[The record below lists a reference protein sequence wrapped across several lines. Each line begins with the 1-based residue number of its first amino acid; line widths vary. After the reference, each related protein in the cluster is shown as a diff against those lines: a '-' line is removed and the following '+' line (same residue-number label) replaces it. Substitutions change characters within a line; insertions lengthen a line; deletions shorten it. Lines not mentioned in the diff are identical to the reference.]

1 MRFGMRFGWKLSL
14 GGGAI
19 AAMIASMVACGS
31 STNMPPPKTDAT
43 APGGSH
49 DFSKWPKDDKSLCN
63 SQMGWKDKPEFEV
76 QETVG
81 PGSIKPNVRRIYRWV
96 GERENRKKVLVCR
109 EIDTNLDG
117 IKDVVRLFDDKKGEA
132 KHEESDTDY
141 DGTIDVKVDFVAGR
155 LAREEID
162 TKHGSTAGM
171 WKPDVWKYY
180 VEGTLS
186 RVKRNTHCANGK
198 PDIWEIY
205 RGGQLERVGN
215 DSTCDGHVDRW
226 DRDTERILALEDQ
239 SRAAQAEAGAPQPVT
254 VGLDGGLGVTKD
266 AGKK

>member
-1 MRFGMRFGWKLSL
+1 MRASMKKTLAVGAA
-14 GGGAI
+14 AI
-19 AAMIASMVACGS
+19 AIAGAAIACGS
-31 STNMPPPKTDAT
+31 GSNLPPPKTDAT

-49 DFSKWPKDDKSLCN
+49 DFSKWPKDDKSLCDAAI
-63 SQMGWKDKPEFEV
+63 GWKQKPELEV

-117 IKDVVRLFDDKKGEA
+117 IKDVVRIFDDKKGEA

-141 DGTIDVKVDFVAGR
+141 DGIIDVKVDFVNGR

-162 TKHGSTAGM
+162 TRHASTAQM
-171 WKPDVWKYY
+171 WKPDVWKFYI
-180 VEGTLS
+180 EGTLS
-186 RVKRNTHCANGK
+186 RVRRNTHCTNGK
-198 PDIWEIY
+198 ADTWEIY
-205 RGGQLERVGN
+205 RNGQLERVGN

-226 DRDTERILALEDQ
+226 DRDTEKILALEDEQ
-239 SRAAQAEAGAPQPVT
+239 RQAQAEAGAPQPVT
-254 VGLDGGLGVTKD
+254 LGLPDGGLGD
-266 AGKK
+266 GGKKKK